1 MAEASS
7 TSQHKY
13 LDDFYQSV
21 LSKEPAV
28 RLECFPSLENYLSD
42 VNTSLECG
50 DLTGFID
57 GLYRWIEGSNARIA
71 GNGLRILELFLDR
84 LDSNEFAS
92 YLDKVVSITVDR
104 LGDAKDQVRE
114 TASNL
119 LMKLMVSYAPQR
131 IWDLMQPLSFDHKQY
146 RVKDESQRLLIR
158 SLNEFG
164 SSTIQLNKLVPL
176 ICKLISDSNGTVR
189 QQATD
194 TLVEIYRHVGEKVR
208 GDIAKRDIPEA
219 KLKQLYEKFDD
230 VLASGRMI
238 TKAADLTDD
247 GREKRIKA
255 RIEEKKPSHLQMV
268 PITDMFLASKPP
280 RAQSAAKSRRGSDSS
295 TVSSR
300 SRPSSSIPTRT
311 TTTSLSSAAA
321 ASGAVDEAIFEDAFN
336 SSVDIMFSSGKD
348 VENQLLNIRDTLA
361 DTNNDWEKRVD
372 ALKRLRSLVSSG
384 GDQYDEFFRNLRQ
397 LDLPL
402 ATTVRDLR
410 SQIVREAC
418 ITLAYMSVRLTNRF
432 ERTAEGVIPVMINLL
447 QNSAKIIATSGSVG
461 MRYIVTNTQSSK
473 LAPLILA
480 GIESKSKE
488 IRRQTYELLVIML
501 SNWDFSFLEKHGQ
514 LIHNGI
520 KKGLSDADGEARIN
534 ARKAFGFFRE
544 HFPALADALLA
555 SIDASKKKALL
566 GEMSNASSTQSL
578 ASVGSSRM
586 RTAKDAPPR
595 QVRTGISDKQNTS
608 ASISRSSSANELA
621 MRQKHAASK
630 TLSSLNTSSSQP
642 KTNRHEL
649 LLQSSKTTKTSSV
662 TPTSSK
668 IASQSQPGSRSTSPH
683 SFRSS
688 HHLASSL
695 RTPTNARSRIP
706 TGSNGG
712 SRISSRESSP
722 SRPRSYGYRGPGSDY
737 GGRMGSSLHGDSGDD
752 ASETSSICSERAY
765 EDIPDVLRRISSNE
779 WAERKEG
786 LASLYHMVRSGRV
799 LNPPELKLLTELLT
813 KRFYDPNSQVF
824 AAFLDVLPD
833 FIIAYK
839 RELNDWLYVL
849 LTRLLIRL
857 GSSDILDS
865 VFKKLKQCLS
875 IVNSSFDVHAQ
886 FVALIRFINDNS
898 SAPSIKVKEIML
910 RYFQQIIQ
918 HMEPVDITNN
928 TDIRITLSKIINWS
942 GEPKS
947 AEMRKAAQAVILALH
962 NLNRPEFNLML
973 MALPQNCQDVVA
985 KVIRSANDM
994 QSSTYSQLDNKYD
1007 FFQRSSLSG
1016 LTSPMTTSIHSE
1028 VQSPSYASDMRILM
1042 ENMQALNVN
1051 NHQEDLLINSAS
1063 LKDKEH
1069 RSMIPVRPYM
1079 SKSYRSNSS
1088 QNQMT
1093 ESSDGIY
1100 ETPDR
1105 PAAINIALNLAN
1117 TLTLPKEQRQHGL
1130 RCVLKFA
1137 KLNDPETWDLA
1148 FSKTLN
1154 TLTQILDNTQDEVIF
1169 KVYSLRIIRELL
1181 IHHTNLFMNYIELT
1195 IFRILKAQSENE
1207 SDIIRAAE
1215 QTAQAAAEYLPAES
1229 NVRVL
1234 KPIIEQAKYP
1244 MNQSAIAM
1252 LQKAIEFMNKEAC
1265 LDLMSEMIPPLLSA
1279 WDAHSHNL
1287 TSGASSWDHETSSV
1301 RKAAVFC
1308 LVAIYMVVGDALRIH
1323 LHKLSPSK
1331 VKLLNVYISK
1341 AQQQTASAIN
1351 KPEEVAAT
1359 NGTNHTTS

>member
-1 MAEASS
+1 MAGTSS

-119 LMKLMVSYAPQR
+119 LMKLMVTYAPQR
-131 IWDLMQPLSFDHKQY
+131 IWDLIQALSFDHKQY

-189 QQATD
+189 QQAMD

-208 GDIAKRDIPEA
+208 SDIAKRDIPEA

-238 TKAADLTDD
+238 TKAADSTDD
-247 GREKRIKA
+247 VTLFELRTMNSTLLEHFLGPSSTRFQLPTLF
-255 RIEEKKPSHLQMV
+255 EEEDDEVYPLV
-268 PITDMFLASKPP
+268 NITFCQINRTRKSLLA

-295 TVSSR
+295 TVSSC
-300 SRPSSSIPTRT
+300 SRLSGSISTRT
-311 TTTSLSSAAA
+311 TTTSLSSAVTSKVSNTSTYHRSRSSSGIPCPRSSISTTGAA

-520 KKGLSDADGEARIN
+520 KKGLSDADAEARIN

-544 HFPALADALLA
+544 HFPALAETLLA
-555 SIDASKKKALL
+555 SLDASKKKALL

-595 QVRTGISDKQNTS
+595 QARTEISDKQNTPTNI
-608 ASISRSSSANELA
+608 ARSSSANELA
-621 MRQKHAASK
+621 MRQKNATSK

-649 LLQSSKTTKTSSV
+649 LPRSSKTTKTSSV

-668 IASQSQPGSRSTSPH
+668 IVSQSQPGSRSTSPH
-683 SFRSS
+683 SYRSS

-706 TGSNGG
+706 TGSNGD

-722 SRPRSYGYRGPGSDY
+722 GRPRSYGYRGPGSDY
-737 GGRMGSSLHGDSGDD
+737 GGRVGSSLHGDSGDD

-786 LASLYHMVRSGRV
+786 LASLYHMIRSGRV

-824 AAFLDVLPD
+824 TAFLDVLPD

-898 SAPSIKVKEIML
+898 SAPSIKVKEILL

-947 AEMRKAAQAVILALH
+947 VEMRKAAQAVILALH

-994 QSSTYSQLDNKYD
+994 QSSTHSQLDNKYD

-1016 LTSPMTTSIHSE
+1016 LTSPMTASMHSD

-1051 NHQEDLLINSAS
+1051 NHQEDLLINLAS

-1088 QNQMT
+1088 QNKMT
-1093 ESSDGIY
+1093 ESSDSIY

-1137 KLNDPETWDLA
+1137 KLNDPEIWDLA

-1181 IHHTNLFMNYIELT
+1181 IHRTNLFMNYIELT

-1207 SDIIRAAE
+1207 NDIIRAAE
-1215 QTAQAAAEYLPAES
+1215 QAAQAAAEYLPAEC

-1265 LDLMSEMIPPLLSA
+1265 LDLMSEMIPPLLSV
-1279 WDAHSHNL
+1279 NL
-1287 TSGASSWDHETSSV
+1287 
-1301 RKAAVFC
+1301 
-1308 LVAIYMVVGDALRIH
+1308 
-1323 LHKLSPSK
+1323 
-1331 VKLLNVYISK
+1331 N
-1341 AQQQTASAIN
+1341 
-1351 KPEEVAAT
+1351 
-1359 NGTNHTTS
+1359 

>member
-1 MAEASS
+1 MAGASS

-119 LMKLMVSYAPQR
+119 LMKLMVTYAPQR
-131 IWDLMQPLSFDHKQY
+131 IWDLIQALSFDHKQY

-189 QQATD
+189 QQAMD

-208 GDIAKRDIPEA
+208 SDIAKRDIPEA

-238 TKAADLTDD
+238 TKAADSTDD
-247 GREKRIKA
+247 A
-255 RIEEKKPSHLQMV
+255 
-268 PITDMFLASKPP
+268 

-295 TVSSR
+295 TVSSC
-300 SRPSSSIPTRT
+300 SRLSGSISTRT
-311 TTTSLSSAAA
+311 TTTSLSSAVTSKVSNTSTYHRSRSSSGIPCPRSSISTTGAA

-520 KKGLSDADGEARIN
+520 KKGLSDADAEARIN

-544 HFPALADALLA
+544 HFPALAETLLA
-555 SIDASKKKALL
+555 SLDASKKKALL

-595 QVRTGISDKQNTS
+595 QARTEISDKQNTPTNI
-608 ASISRSSSANELA
+608 ARSSSANELA
-621 MRQKHAASK
+621 MRQKNATSK
-630 TLSSLNTSSSQP
+630 TLS
-642 KTNRHEL
+642 
-649 LLQSSKTTKTSSV
+649 
-662 TPTSSK
+662 
-668 IASQSQPGSRSTSPH
+668 
-683 SFRSS
+683 
-688 HHLASSL
+688 
-695 RTPTNARSRIP
+695 
-706 TGSNGG
+706 
-712 SRISSRESSP
+712 
-722 SRPRSYGYRGPGSDY
+722 
-737 GGRMGSSLHGDSGDD
+737 
-752 ASETSSICSERAY
+752 
-765 EDIPDVLRRISSNE
+765 
-779 WAERKEG
+779 
-786 LASLYHMVRSGRV
+786 
-799 LNPPELKLLTELLT
+799 
-813 KRFYDPNSQVF
+813 
-824 AAFLDVLPD
+824 
-833 FIIAYK
+833 
-839 RELNDWLYVL
+839 
-849 LTRLLIRL
+849 
-857 GSSDILDS
+857 
-865 VFKKLKQCLS
+865 
-875 IVNSSFDVHAQ
+875 
-886 FVALIRFINDNS
+886 
-898 SAPSIKVKEIML
+898 
-910 RYFQQIIQ
+910 
-918 HMEPVDITNN
+918 
-928 TDIRITLSKIINWS
+928 
-942 GEPKS
+942 
-947 AEMRKAAQAVILALH
+947 
-962 NLNRPEFNLML
+962 
-973 MALPQNCQDVVA
+973 
-985 KVIRSANDM
+985 
-994 QSSTYSQLDNKYD
+994 
-1007 FFQRSSLSG
+1007 
-1016 LTSPMTTSIHSE
+1016 
-1028 VQSPSYASDMRILM
+1028 
-1042 ENMQALNVN
+1042 
-1051 NHQEDLLINSAS
+1051 
-1063 LKDKEH
+1063 
-1069 RSMIPVRPYM
+1069 
-1079 SKSYRSNSS
+1079 
-1088 QNQMT
+1088 
-1093 ESSDGIY
+1093 
-1100 ETPDR
+1100 
-1105 PAAINIALNLAN
+1105 
-1117 TLTLPKEQRQHGL
+1117 
-1130 RCVLKFA
+1130 
-1137 KLNDPETWDLA
+1137 
-1148 FSKTLN
+1148 
-1154 TLTQILDNTQDEVIF
+1154 
-1169 KVYSLRIIRELL
+1169 
-1181 IHHTNLFMNYIELT
+1181 
-1195 IFRILKAQSENE
+1195 
-1207 SDIIRAAE
+1207 
-1215 QTAQAAAEYLPAES
+1215 
-1229 NVRVL
+1229 
-1234 KPIIEQAKYP
+1234 
-1244 MNQSAIAM
+1244 
-1252 LQKAIEFMNKEAC
+1252 
-1265 LDLMSEMIPPLLSA
+1265 
-1279 WDAHSHNL
+1279 
-1287 TSGASSWDHETSSV
+1287 
-1301 RKAAVFC
+1301 
-1308 LVAIYMVVGDALRIH
+1308 
-1323 LHKLSPSK
+1323 
-1331 VKLLNVYISK
+1331 
-1341 AQQQTASAIN
+1341 
-1351 KPEEVAAT
+1351 
-1359 NGTNHTTS
+1359 

>member
-1 MAEASS
+1 MAGTSS

-119 LMKLMVSYAPQR
+119 LMKLMVTYAPQR
-131 IWDLMQPLSFDHKQY
+131 IWDLIQALSFDHKQY

-189 QQATD
+189 QQAMD

-208 GDIAKRDIPEA
+208 SDIAKRDIPEA

-238 TKAADLTDD
+238 TKAADSTDD
-247 GREKRIKA
+247 A
-255 RIEEKKPSHLQMV
+255 
-268 PITDMFLASKPP
+268 

-295 TVSSR
+295 TVSSC
-300 SRPSSSIPTRT
+300 SRLSGSISTRT

-520 KKGLSDADGEARIN
+520 KKGLSDADAEARIN

-544 HFPALADALLA
+544 HFPALAETLLA
-555 SIDASKKKALL
+555 SLDASKKKALL

-595 QVRTGISDKQNTS
+595 QARTEISDKQNTPTNI
-608 ASISRSSSANELA
+608 ARSSSANELA
-621 MRQKHAASK
+621 MRQKNATSK

-649 LLQSSKTTKTSSV
+649 LPRSSKTTKTSSV

-668 IASQSQPGSRSTSPH
+668 IVSQSQPGSRSTSPH
-683 SFRSS
+683 SYRSS

-706 TGSNGG
+706 TGSNGD

-722 SRPRSYGYRGPGSDY
+722 GRPRSYGYRGPGSDY
-737 GGRMGSSLHGDSGDD
+737 GGRVGSSLHGDSGDD

-786 LASLYHMVRSGRV
+786 LASLYHMIRSGRV

-824 AAFLDVLPD
+824 TAFLDVLPD

-898 SAPSIKVKEIML
+898 SAPSIKVKEILL

-947 AEMRKAAQAVILALH
+947 VEMRKAAQAVILALH

-994 QSSTYSQLDNKYD
+994 QSSTHSQLDNKYD

-1016 LTSPMTTSIHSE
+1016 LTSPMTASMHSD

-1051 NHQEDLLINSAS
+1051 NHQEDLLINLAS

-1088 QNQMT
+1088 QNKMT
-1093 ESSDGIY
+1093 ESSDSIY

-1137 KLNDPETWDLA
+1137 KLNDPEIWDLA

-1181 IHHTNLFMNYIELT
+1181 IHRTNLFMNYIELT

-1207 SDIIRAAE
+1207 NDIIRAAE
-1215 QTAQAAAEYLPAES
+1215 QAAQAAAEYLPAEC

-1308 LVAIYMVVGDALRIH
+1308 LVAIYMVVGDALRTH
-1323 LHKLSPSK
+1323 LHRLSPSK

-1341 AQQQTASAIN
+1341 AQQQTTSAIN
-1351 KPEEVAAT
+1351 NPEKIAAT